1 MVKEN
6 ATVSI
11 CANPDQVQKAVV
23 DLERYGFDIKRISVI
38 GKAYGE
44 KQELA
49 AYYKQGDKLKCWGK
63 QSDFWNRLCIL
74 IRDWIFFS
82 CPGTGALLVI
92 GPVSL
97 WIIAV
102 LDNSSIFGGLSVLGA
117 TLYSMGLA
125 KDSVQD
131 YEEALRKGSYL
142 LIVHGPSQEV
152 MQAKRILK
160 SVDTGLP
167 HEKNLAGAM

>member
-6 ATVSI
+6 AAVSI
-11 CANPDQVQKAVV
+11 CMNPDQVQKAVV
-23 DLERYGFDIKRISVI
+23 NLEKFGFNIKRISVI

-49 AYYKQGDKLKCWGK
+49 AYYEQGDSLRCWGK
-63 QSDFWNRLCIL
+63 QSNFWNRLCTL
-74 IRDWIFFS
+74 IRDWVLFS
-82 CPGTGALLVI
+82 CPSTGALLVI
-92 GPVSL
+92 GPISL
-97 WIIAV
+97 WIVAV
-102 LDNSSIFGGLSVLGA
+102 LDNSAIFGGLSVLGA

-160 SVDTGLP
+160 SVNMRPQPEND
-167 HEKNLAGAM
+167 